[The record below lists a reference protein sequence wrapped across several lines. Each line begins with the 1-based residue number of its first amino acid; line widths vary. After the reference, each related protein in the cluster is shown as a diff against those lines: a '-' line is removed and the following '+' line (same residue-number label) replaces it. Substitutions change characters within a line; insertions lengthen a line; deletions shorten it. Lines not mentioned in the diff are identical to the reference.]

1 MMAFHSG
8 FCSVIGRP
16 NVGKSTLL
24 NRLIGEKISIISDKP
39 QTTRNQIH
47 MIYTDERMQ
56 VVFKDTPGVQI
67 PKNELGEAML
77 KISMDALEGIDV
89 AIFVTDMS
97 ETVGKLDSRILE
109 ALRQIRNTPI
119 LMVLNKLDQVDEET
133 GEALVEKFRAM
144 GIFTEVIAL
153 SAKAD
158 QHIDALLE
166 ALYRHLPEGPM
177 YYPED
182 MITDR
187 TERFVVSEIIREK
200 CLNLMQDEIPHG
212 IFVGI
217 DEMHER
223 EDKPITDIFA
233 TIFVEKDS
241 HKGMVIGKGGKML
254 GRIGHDA
261 RLEIQTLLAMKVNL
275 KLWVKVEKNWRK
287 RKNKL
292 KEFGYE

>member
-1 MMAFHSG
+1 MGHFHSG

-24 NRLIGEKISIISDKP
+24 NRLIGEKLSIISDKP

-47 MIYTDERMQ
+47 MIYTDDRMQ
-56 VVFKDTPGVQI
+56 VVFKDTPGVQM

-77 KISMDALEGIDV
+77 KLSMDALDGIDV

-97 ETVGKLDSRILE
+97 ETVGKLDSRIIE
-109 ALRQIRNTPI
+109 ALRRIAHTPI
-119 LMVLNKLDQVDEET
+119 IMVLNKLDEADET
-133 GEALVEKFRAM
+133 AARALVEKFEAM
-144 GIFTEVIAL
+144 GIFSQVLAL
-153 SAKAD
+153 SAKTN
-158 QHIDALLE
+158 QHVDALVE
-166 ALYRHLPEGPM
+166 ALYQHLPEGPM

-182 MITDR
+182 MITDK

-233 TIFVEKDS
+233 TIFVEKES
-241 HKGMVIGKGGKML
+241 HKGMVIGKGGRML

-261 RLEIQTLLAMKVNL
+261 RLEIQTLLDAKVNL
-275 KLWVKVEKNWRK
+275 KLWVKVERNWRK

>member
-1 MMAFHSG
+1 MAFHSG

>member
-1 MMAFHSG
+1 MGHFHSG

-24 NRLIGEKISIISDKP
+24 NRLIGEKLSIISDKP

-47 MIYTDERMQ
+47 MIYTDDRMQ
-56 VVFKDTPGVQI
+56 VVFKDTPGVQM

-77 KISMDALEGIDV
+77 KLSMDALDGIDV

-97 ETVGKLDSRILE
+97 ETVGKLDSRIIE
-109 ALRQIRNTPI
+109 ALRRIAHTPI
-119 LMVLNKLDQVDEET
+119 IMVLNKLDEADET
-133 GEALVEKFRAM
+133 AARALVEKFEAM
-144 GIFTEVIAL
+144 GIFSQVLAL
-153 SAKAD
+153 SAKTN
-158 QHIDALLE
+158 QHVDALVE

-217 DEMHER
+217 DGMHER
-223 EDKPITDIFA
+223 EDKLITDIFA
-233 TIFVEKDS
+233 TIFVEKES
-241 HKGMVIGKGGKML
+241 HKGMVIGKGGRML

-261 RLEIQTLLAMKVNL
+261 RLEIQTLLDAKVNL